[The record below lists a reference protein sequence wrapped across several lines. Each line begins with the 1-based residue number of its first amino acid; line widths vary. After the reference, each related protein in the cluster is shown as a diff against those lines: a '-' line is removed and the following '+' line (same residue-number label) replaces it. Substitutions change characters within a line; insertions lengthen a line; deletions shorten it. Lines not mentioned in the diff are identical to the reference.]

1 MGYIAKCGL
10 ITSKGM
16 PPLCRQQD
24 YKPLHLLFLTD
35 LALWCHSMTWLC
47 SPLPMGPEGFFNSPG
62 HREGSSAP
70 QTATTGRR
78 AHGVGVRLAAR
89 RQGDREQGRR
99 HEELEEGKGSEVRGA
114 LGQGAG
120 GGSGRRQD
128 WDYGDRW
135 HEGIWHGWSQRPEGK
150 TGPLASPRAWRP
162 RSNCSR
168 RQPLYTNS
176 SLMSYS
182 CANMK
187 ETS

>member
-1 MGYIAKCGL
+1 MVSLQAKACHRYADTGL
-10 ITSKGM
+10 QASSSPFPHRFGTLV
-16 PPLCRQQD
+16 PQ
-24 YKPLHLLFLTD
+24 HD
-35 LALWCHSMTWLC
+35 LALL
-47 SPLPMGPEGFFNSPG
+47 SPSRGPRGFFNSPG

-78 AHGVGVRLAAR
+78 AHGVGVRLAAK

>member
-1 MGYIAKCGL
+1 MQ
-10 ITSKGM
+10 T
-16 PPLCRQQD
+16 QD

-78 AHGVGVRLAAR
+78 AHGVGVRLAAK

-114 LGQGAG
+114 LGQ
-120 GGSGRRQD
+120 S
-128 WDYGDRW
+128 W
-135 HEGIWHGWSQRPEGK
+135 GWQRLQARLGLW
-150 TGPLASPRAWRP
+150 GQVA
-162 RSNCSR
+162 
-168 RQPLYTNS
+168 
-176 SLMSYS
+176 
-182 CANMK
+182 
-187 ETS
+187 